1 MIRDVGS
8 ILKVGGT
15 WIEGTLG
22 NFLDV
27 ANGCLGKVR
36 LVVFTCRPPWLG
48 DGENFVTKVLWDP

>member
-27 ANGCLGKVR
+27 ANSEKNGCLGR
-36 LVVFTCRPPWLG
+36 LDWLFSHVAHHG
-48 DGENFVTKVLWDP
+48 WATEKIL